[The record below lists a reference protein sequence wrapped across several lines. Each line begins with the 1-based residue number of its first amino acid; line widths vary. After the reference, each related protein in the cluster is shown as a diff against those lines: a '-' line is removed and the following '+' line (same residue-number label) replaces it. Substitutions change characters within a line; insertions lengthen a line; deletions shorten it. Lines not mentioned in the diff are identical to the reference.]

1 MNEEKQKYEENI
13 GDIEQDLFLLR
24 ADSKKT

>member
-1 MNEEKQKYEENI
+1 MNEEKQKYGENI